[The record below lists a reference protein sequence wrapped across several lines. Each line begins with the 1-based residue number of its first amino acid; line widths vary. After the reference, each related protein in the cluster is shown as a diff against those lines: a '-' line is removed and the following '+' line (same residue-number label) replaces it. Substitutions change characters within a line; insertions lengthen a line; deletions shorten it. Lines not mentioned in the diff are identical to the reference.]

1 MTWEIIVTTNETA
14 ERQFL
19 IGPNCDGGQT
29 YMHGYKVIQYLD
41 SVGRRTHPKY
51 HSSLDEAI
59 GQATK
64 VSRVIRRLPVVTQQ
78 PNMPSGDL
86 YIYTAIQYIYI
97 RYHNNARI
105 NMLPPPPPGRGR
117 DISHEGFDH
126 TPGQILHGGGG
137 LSSFLSLNI
146 KTGCKRSLYYTR
158 LCGKVKSPTV
168 WGQNFK
174 CQIRVKFPRMSQGR
188 GGAIGN

>member
-1 MTWEIIVTTNETA
+1 
-14 ERQFL
+14 
-19 IGPNCDGGQT
+19 
-29 YMHGYKVIQYLD
+29 MHGYKVIQYLD

-105 NMLPPPPPGRGR
+105 NMLPPPPPGGVGIYHMR
-117 DISHEGFDH
+117 DLTI
-126 TPGQILHGGGG
+126 PQ
-137 LSSFLSLNI
+137 
-146 KTGCKRSLYYTR
+146 
-158 LCGKVKSPTV
+158 
-168 WGQNFK
+168 
-174 CQIRVKFPRMSQGR
+174 VKFSMVEEDCLLF
-188 GGAIGN
+188 